1 MFLFSFV
8 WREMASKIEFEWIEN
23 PEKDIAE
30 STRDLYAAKLN
41 ILARA
46 GYKTKDDLLNNATA
60 IRALIDSKGGR
71 QTKSLYYAAVF
82 YIIGRV
88 DVKDDPRRKP
98 LVEGF
103 QNNYYQK

>member
-1 MFLFSFV
+1 MTD
-8 WREMASKIEFEWIEN
+8 KIEFEWIEN

-30 STRDLYAAKLN
+30 STAELYSKKLN

-60 IRALIDSKGGR
+60 VRDLIDSKGGR
-71 QTKSLYYAAVF
+71 QTKSVYYAAVF

-88 DVKDDPRRKP
+88 SVEEDPRRKP

-103 QNNYYQK
+103 QNNYYQKK